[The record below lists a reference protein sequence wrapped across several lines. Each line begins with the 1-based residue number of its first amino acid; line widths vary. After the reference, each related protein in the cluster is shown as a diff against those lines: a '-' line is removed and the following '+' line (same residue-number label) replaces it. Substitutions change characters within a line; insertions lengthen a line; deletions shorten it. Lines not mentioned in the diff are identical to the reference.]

1 MPDGKYV
8 LTRSR
13 GNVQEAEVDGIRLSQ
28 GGEPV
33 ELTDDQLKR
42 LRAAGAKVSEQEAED
57 YSALSK
63 DDLEKE
69 AASRGLE
76 VEGSGADG
84 NVVKDDLVSA
94 LEESDERGEG

>member
-13 GNVQEAEVDGIRLSQ
+13 GNVQEAEVDGIRLEQ
-28 GGEPV
+28 GGAPV
-33 ELTDDQLKR
+33 ELNDDQLKR
-42 LRAAGAKVSEQEAED
+42 LRAAGAKVSEQESED

-69 AASRGLE
+69 AAERGLE

-84 NVVKDDLVSA
+84 NVVKDDLISA
-94 LEESDERGEG
+94 LEQSDERGEG